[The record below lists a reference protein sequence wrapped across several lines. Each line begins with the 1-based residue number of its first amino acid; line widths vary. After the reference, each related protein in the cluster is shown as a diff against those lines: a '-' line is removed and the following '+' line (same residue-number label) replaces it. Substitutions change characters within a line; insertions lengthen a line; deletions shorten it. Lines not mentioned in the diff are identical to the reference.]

1 MRGRQDDRSRHQG
14 RSEQS
19 SGRDYEQ
26 SSGRDYEQSSMRTDE
41 TRFRSDDGRA
51 GIYGGVSQS
60 DRTYDSERYRPHREA
75 GHDYAARNEN
85 YDRTRDWNRTY
96 NDRGDRQRMNQAG
109 RGGRDFGY
117 GTYGTGSGF
126 RTGAEA
132 GGYGRD
138 SDFGAF
144 DRGDDLVF
152 GSPFGR
158 GAGFS
163 TTQRDQFGRH
173 SGKGP
178 KGYKRSDDRIQEEVC
193 EMLERHPLVDASSIE
208 VTVKDGLVT
217 LSGSVEDRN
226 QKRLAEIAVENCRG
240 VKDVQNRLSF
250 GQTQNGGMSSS
261 QDAGVPTTASRETD
275 AKKLKRT

>member
-1 MRGRQDDRSRHQG
+1 
-14 RSEQS
+14 
-19 SGRDYEQ
+19 
-26 SSGRDYEQSSMRTDE
+26 MRTDE
-41 TRFRSDDGRA
+41 TRFRSDDRRA

-60 DRTYDSERYRPHREA
+60 DRTYDPERYRPHREA
-75 GHDYAARNEN
+75 GHNYAARNEN

-96 NDRGDRQRMNQAG
+96 NDRGDDRQGRNQAG

-163 TTQRDQFGRH
+163 NTQGDQFGRH

-250 GQTQNGGMSSS
+250 GQTQNGGMNSS

-275 AKKLKRT
+275 AKKSKRT